1 MLSRIQLRQ
10 FLAVVDTG
18 SFTRAAHYLNL
29 AQPSLSAGI
38 RELERQ
44 LGTQLFLR
52 ERRRIGITAAGNALL
67 PLARTIERDFHRV
80 ESQVGSLPVPQR
92 PVRLG
97 VLDTIASAWLEAAVR
112 LYDGAEPL
120 EVNEGNER
128 ELLSTLANGTID
140 LALTLVDAEDQ
151 RHVSEI
157 LLEEEYCLALPA
169 THHLVGTERIIAAH
183 VAGETMIA
191 RRSCEVLAETSRF
204 FTERG
209 IRPRFSLRSPH
220 DDRVMAMVRAGL
232 GVTVAPRS
240 RISASCGGSASSMVR
255 IGRRS
260 SAWAI
265 PFQTRSEKADR
276 TCLSPQPWT
285 LMETGVRSKI
295 GGIAD
300 CSQDR
305 SAET

>member
-44 LGTQLFLR
+44 LGTQLFIR

-67 PLARTIERDFHRV
+67 PLARTIERDFHRA

-97 VLDTIASAWLEAAVR
+97 VLDTVATAWLEAAIR
-112 LYDGAEPL
+112 RYDGAEPV
-120 EVNEGNER
+120 EVTEGNER

-140 LALTLVDAEDQ
+140 LALTLVDAADQ
-151 RHVSEI
+151 RHATEI

-169 THHLVGTERIIAAH
+169 THHLVGTKRIIAAD

-232 GVTVAPRS
+232 GVTVAPPS
-240 RISASCGGSASSMVR
+240 LGGSGIAMMPIQDFGLMRR
-255 IGRRS
+255 IGLVY
-260 SAWAI
+260 SADWEAQFGLDHAI
-265 PFQTRSEKADR
+265 STAFRQS
-276 TCLSPQPWT
+276 
-285 LMETGVRSKI
+285 
-295 GGIAD
+295 
-300 CSQDR
+300 SQDLF
-305 SAET
+305 SKA